1 MTRPTEITL
10 YIDDI
15 NAADLRDAMAEVKRN
30 LRREEGQRDHVMQS
44 WGMVLPM
51 GEDGRIEDLVS
62 DWDGSPRITDV
73 RNAFEDSRVDRVSF
87 DCQCYWIDNDIP
99 MADRWDNLEPLGSY
113 ASVTVCRGA
122 DPLPDELVDAAC
134 RRETCS
140 RDYSDFLIVIGNGR
154 YIPTLNIHPAD
165 SDQAA
170 KDIQL
175 IRDRLKRDGLP
186 MWPENDED
194 MGINR
199 GAGEIDEVVGRISG
213 FKSYGELVTAIKQ
226 HGYTP
231 TVRADAEASPQRRE
245 DGLKL
250 RAALKADGL
259 PMYPETLEEVSQ

>member
-1 MTRPTEITL
+1 MTRPIEITL
-10 YIDDI
+10 YLDDI

-62 DWDGSPRITDV
+62 DWDGAPRITDV
-73 RNAFEDSRVDRVSF
+73 REAFKDPRVDRVSF

-99 MADRWDNLEPLGSY
+99 MGARWDHLEPLGSY
-113 ASVTVCRGA
+113 ASVTVCRGS
-122 DPLPDELVDAAC
+122 DPL
-134 RRETCS
+134 
-140 RDYSDFLIVIGNGR
+140 
-154 YIPTLNIHPAD
+154 
-165 SDQAA
+165 
-170 KDIQL
+170 
-175 IRDRLKRDGLP
+175 
-186 MWPENDED
+186 PENDED

-199 GAGEIDEVVGRISG
+199 GAGEIDEVVRRISG
-213 FKSYGELVTAIKQ
+213 FKSYGELVKAINQ

-250 RAALKADGL
+250 RAVLKADGL
-259 PMYPETLEEVSQ
+259 PMYPETLEEVSRGC